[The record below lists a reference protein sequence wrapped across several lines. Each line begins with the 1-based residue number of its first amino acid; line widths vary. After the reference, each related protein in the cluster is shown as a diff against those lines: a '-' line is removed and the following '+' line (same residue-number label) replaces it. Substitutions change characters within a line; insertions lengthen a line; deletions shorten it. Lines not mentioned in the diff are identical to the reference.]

1 MMFTVGSL
9 DCYVGRY
16 IGRVSTDNRPI
27 YRPRVSGESVE
38 SRSIAGRHSGNSQS
52 IYQSRYASADIV
64 FSLYQARFTE
74 RI

>member
-1 MMFTVGSL
+1 MLVDISVECRPTI
-9 DCYVGRY
+9 DRY
-16 IGRVSTDNRPI
+16 IDR
-27 YRPRVSGESVE
+27 ESVE